1 MTQGS
6 PPIAKPRSRVAAT
19 LKALVRARITAGLLV
34 VLPIWVTVL
43 LVRFVFGAMRDA
55 SLWAVLGALEN
66 TWFQE
71 HVFKIATPNE
81 TLEVEQL
88 LRDHPYLDWG
98 LAVFSVLLT
107 ILLLY
112 AIGLFAANFF
122 GRRIIGWLETLVDKV
137 PLVKTVYRSC
147 KQILNTLAGG
157 QAQSFQRVALVPFPN
172 ELTRS
177 VGFITNNLTDAVTG
191 DELCSIFIPTTP
203 NPTTGFVFVLKRADI
218 IEVNWSVEEAI
229 KVIMSGGLLSPD
241 YVTMVVQAARR
252 PGSAA
257 GEVHRA

>member
-6 PPIAKPRSRVAAT
+6 PPITKPRSRVAAT
-19 LKALVRARITAGLLV
+19 LKALVRARVTAGLLV

-43 LVRFVFGAMRDA
+43 LVRFIFGAMRDA

-71 HVFKIATPNE
+71 HVFKIAKPDAPFD
-81 TLEVEQL
+81 VDQL

-98 LAVFSVLLT
+98 LAIFAVLLT
-107 ILLLY
+107 VLLLY

-177 VGFITNNLTDAVTG
+177 VGFITNNLTDAVNG
-191 DELCSIFIPTTP
+191 DELCSVFIPTTP
-203 NPTTGFVFVLKRADI
+203 NPTTGFVLVLKRADI

-229 KVIMSGGLLSPD
+229 KVIMSGGLLAPD

-257 GEVHRA
+257 GEVQRA